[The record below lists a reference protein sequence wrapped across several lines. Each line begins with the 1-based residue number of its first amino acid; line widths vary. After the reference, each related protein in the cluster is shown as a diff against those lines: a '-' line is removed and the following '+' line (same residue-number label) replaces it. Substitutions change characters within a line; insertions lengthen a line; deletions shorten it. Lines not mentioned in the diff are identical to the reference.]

1 MCLCHHVRYQT
12 GKTKKLR
19 APNHVAESKGLDDK
33 HHMAAEMNPGN
44 WESVPFRFYNRV
56 VN

>member
-33 HHMAAEMNPGN
+33 HHMAVEMNPGN